1 MESLAVLMESLADT
15 EEKQRPVSFR
25 PSISHVVKKT
35 QLGTNLIRGDEEEKQ
50 HHPSNAHGK
59 GSVQETAGS
68 RGACTV

>member
-35 QLGTNLIRGDEEEKQ
+35 QLGTNPSDEEEKQ